1 MRRGVRREPQMQPL
15 WQDAGKAQG
24 FHSYLHH
31 QRLVVGVR
39 FDRLDDLGGGEA
51 MKNALIILTIPIWLP
66 LGLIP
71 VVLALLFLGTCWLAK
86 HCFYR
91 PLGIPLPYPI
101 WIEEKP

>member
-1 MRRGVRREPQMQPL
+1 
-15 WQDAGKAQG
+15 
-24 FHSYLHH
+24 
-31 QRLVVGVR
+31 
-39 FDRLDDLGGGEA
+39 